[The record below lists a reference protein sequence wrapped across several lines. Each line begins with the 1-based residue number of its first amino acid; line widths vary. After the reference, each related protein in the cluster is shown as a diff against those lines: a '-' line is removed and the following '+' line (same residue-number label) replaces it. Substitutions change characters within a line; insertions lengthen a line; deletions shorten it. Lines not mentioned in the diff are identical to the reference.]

1 MPHSSS
7 ANSSMNRWL
16 HYPATIFFAIIV
28 SYGLFYFMHYLTDHG
43 EASIVE
49 RHRDAAIEFIRLK
62 KPEMSIK
69 EPPAK
74 PEQPK
79 PLDTPPPPPTPERI
93 EVSNPN
99 LNISAFKVPQ
109 LTPQLGI
116 QGVGFSMP
124 AADGDA
130 TPLVRV
136 QPQYP
141 YRAARQG
148 IEGWV
153 EVEFTITSLGTVENL
168 RVVASQP
175 AVLFDRAT
183 MRAVNRWKFK
193 PRMVNDKPI
202 ARHQVRQRIQF
213 SLDDLQ

>member
-1 MPHSSS
+1 MPHFNL
-7 ANSSMNRWL
+7 ANNSISRWL
-16 HYPATIFFAIIV
+16 HYPATVFFAIIV

-43 EASIVE
+43 EASLVE

-62 KPEMSIK
+62 TPPRSIE

-74 PEQPK
+74 PELPK
-79 PLDTPPPPPTPERI
+79 PLDTPPPPPTPEPI
-93 EVSNPN
+93 EITNPN
-99 LNISAFKVPQ
+99 LNISAFKLPQ

-116 QGVGFSMP
+116 QGIGFSLP
-124 AADGDA
+124 AMDGDA

-153 EVEFTITSLGTVENL
+153 EVEFSITPLGTVKNL

-175 AVLFDRAT
+175 AVLFDRAA
-183 MRAVNRWKFK
+183 MRAISRWKFK

-213 SLDDLQ
+213 SLEGLQ

>member
-49 RHRDAAIEFIRLK
+49 RDRDAAIEFIRLK
-62 KPEMSIK
+62 KPEMSDK

-116 QGVGFSMP
+116 HGVGFSMP

>member
-116 QGVGFSMP
+116 HGVGFSMP